1 MRFALRAAYGGANW
15 LVRKQTAV
23 HTAKRTGNYLS
34 FLLVEIWGFEP
45 QTYTLRTY
53 RATNCAISPLWW
65 EQMDSNHRPLAC
77 QASALTS

>member
-34 FLLVEIWGFEP
+34 FLLCLVDKNTAHTKSLNNAFYKVFSAFPRP
-45 QTYTLRTY
+45 Q
-53 RATNCAISPLWW
+53 
-65 EQMDSNHRPLAC
+65 H
-77 QASALTS
+77 

>member
-34 FLLVEIWGFEP
+34 FLLCLVPEKDAS
-45 QTYTLRTY
+45 TY
-53 RATNCAISPLWW
+53 
-65 EQMDSNHRPLAC
+65 
-77 QASALTS
+77 